1 MITITQPK
9 NQNVQEYFPLQGN
22 IALDNKQI
30 EIDKCVQQIFD
41 KLNQEPF
48 LLNDLVKE
56 KFKGKEI
63 TFMDYIGCVETVY
76 DKFVDI
82 MGLKEL
88 KGQSEYVIGE
98 IFDNSGLGHSLFNKL
113 EQSKL

>member
-9 NQNVQEYFPLQGN
+9 NQNVQEYFSLQGN
-22 IALDNKQI
+22 IALDNRQE

-41 KLNQEPF
+41 RLSQDPG

-76 DKFVDI
+76 DKFIDT
-82 MGLKEL
+82 MGIKDLKD
-88 KGQSEYVIGE
+88 QSEYVIGE
-98 IFDNSGLGHSLFNKL
+98 IFDNSTLGYTLYDHIRG
-113 EQSKL
+113 

>member
-1 MITITQPK
+1 MMTITQPK
-9 NQNVQEYFPLQGN
+9 NQKVLEHFQLQGN
-22 IALDNKQI
+22 IVLDNRQE

-41 KLNQEPF
+41 RLSQDPG

-76 DKFVDI
+76 DKFIDT
-82 MGLKEL
+82 MGIKDLKD
-88 KGQSEYVIGE
+88 QSEYVIGE
-98 IFDNSGLGHSLFNKL
+98 IFDNSGLGETLYEKY
-113 EQSKL
+113 

>member
-9 NQNVQEYFPLQGN
+9 NQNVQEYFSLQGN
-22 IALDNKQI
+22 ISLENKQI

-41 KLNQEPF
+41 RLSQDPC

-63 TFMDYIGCVETVY
+63 TFMDYIGCVESVY
-76 DKFVDI
+76 DKFVDT
-82 MGLKEL
+82 MGVKEL
-88 KGQSEYVIGE
+88 KDQSEYVIGE
-98 IFDNSGLGHSLFNKL
+98 IFDNSGLGETLYEKY
-113 EQSKL
+113 

>member
-22 IALDNKQI
+22 ISLENKQI

-41 KLNQEPF
+41 SLNQDPG

-56 KFKGKEI
+56 NFKGKEI

-76 DKFVDI
+76 DKFVDT
-82 MGLKEL
+82 MGIKEL
-88 KGQSEYVIGE
+88 KDQSEYVIGE
-98 IFDNSGLGHSLFNKL
+98 IFDNSGLGETLYEKY
-113 EQSKL
+113 